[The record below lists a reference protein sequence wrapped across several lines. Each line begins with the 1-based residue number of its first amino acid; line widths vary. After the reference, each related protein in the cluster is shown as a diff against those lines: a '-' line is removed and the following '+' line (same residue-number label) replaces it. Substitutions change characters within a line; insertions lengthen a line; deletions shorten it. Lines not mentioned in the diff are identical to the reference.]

1 MSRIKEYLEGP
12 PSKIHRVVRKIIK
25 AKAELDAL
33 EQCYGGAFRHGHTA
47 NTKYS
52 YIHLLD
58 KANEDLLKLV
68 KKLIKI
74 SPSYS
79 MKQKENKLIIKVRMN
94 NGELIHIQTFYDDD
108 HFTSDVIRILRHM
121 E

>member
-12 PSKIHRVVRKIIK
+12 PSKIHRLVRKIIK

-33 EQCYGGAFRHGHTA
+33 EQAYKSSFRHSHTL

-52 YIHLLD
+52 YERLLD
-58 KANEDLLKLV
+58 QTTEYLLKHI

-74 SPSYS
+74 SPQYT
-79 MKQKENKLIIKVRMN
+79 MKQKENMLTIKVRMN
-94 NGELIHIQTFYDDD
+94 DGELIHIQTFYDDD